1 MTRKKLTSESLKQ
14 IAPGAAMVLL
24 AGPIFL
30 FMAMDII
37 LFLIMS
43 RTRGMT
49 ASTQIFD
56 LSMEI
61 VLCLFAGL
69 VTAFGARKIWRELR
83 KT

>member
-1 MTRKKLTSESLKQ
+1 
-14 IAPGAAMVLL
+14 
-24 AGPIFL
+24 
-30 FMAMDII
+30 MDIT

-69 VTAFGARKIWRELR
+69 VTAFGARKILRELR
-83 KT
+83 KK

>member
-1 MTRKKLTSESLKQ
+1 MTRKLTTESLKE

-24 AGPIFL
+24 AGPVFL
-30 FMAMDII
+30 FMAMDIL

-69 VTAFGARKIWRELR
+69 VTAFGARKILRELR
-83 KT
+83 KK

>member
-1 MTRKKLTSESLKQ
+1 MSRKLSPESWKQ

-24 AGPIFL
+24 AGPVFL
-30 FMAMDII
+30 FMAMDIT

-83 KT
+83 KK

>member
-1 MTRKKLTSESLKQ
+1 MIRKLTPASLKE

-24 AGPIFL
+24 AGPVFL
-30 FMAMDII
+30 FMAMDIT

-43 RTRGMT
+43 RSNGMT

-61 VLCLFAGL
+61 VLALFAGL

-83 KT
+83 KK

>member
-1 MTRKKLTSESLKQ
+1 MNRKLTTESLKE

-24 AGPIFL
+24 AGPICL
-30 FMAMDII
+30 FMTMDIL

-43 RTRGMT
+43 RSNGMT

-61 VLCLFAGL
+61 VLALFAGL

-83 KT
+83 KK

>member
-1 MTRKKLTSESLKQ
+1 MIRKLTPASLKE

-24 AGPIFL
+24 AGPVFL
-30 FMAMDII
+30 FMVMDIT

-43 RTRGMT
+43 RSNGMT

-61 VLCLFAGL
+61 VLALFAGL
-69 VTAFGARKIWRELR
+69 VTAFGVRKIWRELR
-83 KT
+83 KK

>member
-1 MTRKKLTSESLKQ
+1 MT
-14 IAPGAAMVLL
+14 
-24 AGPIFL
+24 
-30 FMAMDII
+30 MDIL

-43 RTRGMT
+43 RSNGMT

-61 VLCLFAGL
+61 VLALFAGL

-83 KT
+83 KK